1 MTIRFYKMLVMI
13 PAMECHRVSH
23 AMTQYVITKKASCG
37 MGRRH
42 KGLHASR
49 FAGHVHFTVSDIDGG
64 STPLRDHPDG
74 SGPITN
80 SSVPPSFMSL

>member
-1 MTIRFYKMLVMI
+1 MIIRFYKMLVVI
-13 PAMECHRVSH
+13 PAMVCHRVSH
-23 AMTQYVITKKASCG
+23 AVTRYVIMKKASCG
-37 MGRRH
+37 MDRRH
-42 KGLHASR
+42 KGLLASG
-49 FAGHVHFTVSDIDGG
+49 FAVHVHFIVSDIDGG

>member
-1 MTIRFYKMLVMI
+1 
-13 PAMECHRVSH
+13 
-23 AMTQYVITKKASCG
+23 
-37 MGRRH
+37 MGSRH

-80 SSVPPSFMSL
+80 SIVPRLLCRCVGTSCCREVSR

>member
-1 MTIRFYKMLVMI
+1 MIIRFYKMLVMI
-13 PAMECHRVSH
+13 TAMECHRDCH
-23 AMTQYVITKKASCG
+23 AVTRYVITKKASCG

-42 KGLHASR
+42 KGLYARR
-49 FAGHVHFTVSDIDGG
+49 FVGHVHFTVSDIDGG
-64 STPLRDHPDG
+64 STPLRDHSDG

>member
-1 MTIRFYKMLVMI
+1 MLVMMT
-13 PAMECHRVSH
+13 AMACHRDCH
-23 AMTQYVITKKASCG
+23 AMTQYVIMKKASCG
-37 MGRRH
+37 MGRRY

-49 FAGHVHFTVSDIDGG
+49 FAGHVHFVVSDIDGG